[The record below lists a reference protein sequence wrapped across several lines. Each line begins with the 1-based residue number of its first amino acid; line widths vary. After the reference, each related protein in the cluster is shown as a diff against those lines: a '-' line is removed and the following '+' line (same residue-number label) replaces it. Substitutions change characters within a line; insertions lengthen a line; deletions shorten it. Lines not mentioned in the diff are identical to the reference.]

1 MRKSIGKKV
10 ISMLG
15 VLGVMLLLVV
25 LMNMS
30 ALQIIKGLNEEI
42 MQEVTDLKTAA
53 EISDRAG
60 MLEAEEVLSANGGHI
75 TLRIDGTIIF
85 DVILI
90 VVILVSMVCIIIVAI
105 RNIAAPA
112 KSADAQLKDIVNDIV
127 ADRIDLT
134 KRIQVNS
141 VDEIGQELS
150 AAVADSQKVR
160 QIDQLTNNILK
171 IAS

>member
-1 MRKSIGKKV
+1 M
-10 ISMLG
+10 
-15 VLGVMLLLVV
+15 
-25 LMNMS
+25 
-30 ALQIIKGLNEEI
+30 
-42 MQEVTDLKTAA
+42 
-53 EISDRAG
+53 
-60 MLEAEEVLSANGGHI
+60 
-75 TLRIDGTIIF
+75 
-85 DVILI
+85 ILI

-112 KSADAQLKDIVNDIV
+112 KSAAAQLTDLVNDIV